1 MKSIS
6 EYVKSYFGSF
16 MSILLSFRKGK
27 IHCLF
32 GLVNDT
38 NRLLPIKEK
47 VQTIVKARNPDNVC
61 ELLSFLG
68 MVQQ

>member
-1 MKSIS
+1 
-6 EYVKSYFGSF
+6 

-38 NRLLPIKEK
+38 KGLLPIKEK